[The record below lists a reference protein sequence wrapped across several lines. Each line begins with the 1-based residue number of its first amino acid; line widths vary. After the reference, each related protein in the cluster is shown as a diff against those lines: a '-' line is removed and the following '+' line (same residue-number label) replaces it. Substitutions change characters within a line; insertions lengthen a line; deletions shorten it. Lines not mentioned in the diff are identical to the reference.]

1 MAKKPE
7 TTKRAPWEV
16 DFVHLD
22 LDSRQTAEAKGWDV
36 SCEQTFDTLSRVS
49 LDGCKLSIVHD
60 QRNDCS
66 IASLTTPK
74 TDDGSRQVCFS
85 ARGPDMVSAMRILA
99 YKIIKILDGDIRSV
113 KSTAEARSQWG

>member
-1 MAKKPE
+1 MAAKEKKQQ
-7 TTKRAPWEV
+7 RAAWEV

-22 LDSRQTAEAKGWDV
+22 LDSRQMQEAKGWDV
-36 SCEQTFDTLSRVS
+36 SCEQTFDTLSRAS

-74 TDDGSRQVCFS
+74 DDSGARQVCFS
-85 ARGPDMVSAMRILA
+85 ARGPDMVSAMRMLA
-99 YKIIKILDGDIRSV
+99 YKIVKILDGDVRSV
-113 KSTAEARSQWG
+113 KPTAEARSQWG

>member
-1 MAKKPE
+1 MAPKAKANA
-7 TTKRAPWEV
+7 RAAWEV

-22 LDSRQTAEAKGWDV
+22 LDSRQTVEAKGWDV
-36 SCEQTFDTLSRVS
+36 NCEQTFDTLSRAS

-74 TDDGSRQVCFS
+74 TDDGARQVCFS
-85 ARGPDMVSAMRILA
+85 ARGPDMVSSMRILA
-99 YKIIKILDGDIRSV
+99 YKVVKLLDGAV
-113 KSTAEARSQWG
+113 